1 MILRGDKD
9 RDTKIVDIDSL
20 NKVLEN
26 EIRLADKAIII
37 DGHYSHELL
46 YEKEV
51 TLVILLRKAPW
62 ELQEILQKKNYNN
75 KKILENLEAE
85 IMGVIAVEV
94 RERYP
99 LEKIH
104 EVDTTGKSID
114 DLVQEIIRVINGEI
128 TTNPQLIDWLTYPGT
143 MSVLMNK

>member
-1 MILRGDKD
+1 M
-9 RDTKIVDIDSL
+9 DTVSL
-20 NKVLEN
+20 HKFLEK

-46 YEKEV
+46 NEKKV

-62 ELQEILQKKNYNN
+62 ELREILQKRNYSN

-85 IMGVIAVEV
+85 IMGVIAEEA

-128 TTNPQLIDWLTYPGT
+128 PSNPKLIDWLIYPET

>member
-1 MILRGDKD
+1 V
-9 RDTKIVDIDSL
+9 DTVSL
-20 NKVLEN
+20 HKFLEK

-46 YEKEV
+46 NEKKV

-62 ELQEILQKKNYNN
+62 ELREILQKRNYSN

-85 IMGVIAVEV
+85 IMGVIAEEA

-114 DLVQEIIRVINGEI
+114 DLVQEIIMVINGEI
-128 TTNPQLIDWLTYPGT
+128 PSNPQLIDWLIYPET

>member
-1 MILRGDKD
+1 V
-9 RDTKIVDIDSL
+9 DTVSL
-20 NKVLEN
+20 HKFLEK

-46 YEKEV
+46 NEKKV

-62 ELQEILQKKNYNN
+62 ELREILQKRNYSN

-85 IMGVIAVEV
+85 IMGVIAEEA

-128 TTNPQLIDWLTYPGT
+128 PSNPKLIDWLIYPET

>member
-1 MILRGDKD
+1 MILRRDKD
-9 RDTKIVDIDSL
+9 RDTKIVDVVSL
-20 NKVLEN
+20 HKFLEK
-26 EIRLADKAIII
+26 EIRLADKAVII

-46 YEKEV
+46 DEKEV

-62 ELQEILQKKNYNN
+62 ELQEILQKRNYNN
-75 KKILENLEAE
+75 KKILENLESE
-85 IMGVIAVEV
+85 IMGVIAEEA

-99 LEKIH
+99 LEKIY

-114 DLVQEIIRVINGEI
+114 DLVQEIIMVINGEI
-128 TTNPQLIDWLTYPGT
+128 TTNPKLIDWLTYPET